1 MAIKSAPMP
10 FVDWKA
16 LVQASDP
23 LKAATR
29 ARYRTLVGRGITH
42 GVTTSVHETHL
53 LSGKR
58 TFHSVLT
65 LLAIK
70 ADQAGDT
77 DGQRFLSD
85 AASRFERTYGDRLAA
100 WLASEP
106 AKTLPEADWFAEAA
120 RDTWRSLDQWTR
132 LRDVVFASGFL
143 ASTDAESAHVD
154 VTTTRSG
161 EHIELLL
168 PRELVDQSGVR
179 EGDPVWVF
187 RRMIGHAAVIDL
199 LAAVN
204 LEVAPSGDEETD
216 EEEAAR
222 RYIAGPGAL
231 PSKTELEK
239 LIDIASTRPRRK
251 IRVAG

>member
-1 MAIKSAPMP
+1 MAMDSAPMP

-23 LKAATR
+23 LRSATR
-29 ARYRTLVGRGITH
+29 ARYRTLVSRGTTH
-42 GVTTSVHETHL
+42 GVTASVHEAHR

-58 TFHSVLT
+58 TFHSVLA

-85 AASRFERTYGDRLAA
+85 SASKFERTYGDRLAA

-106 AKTLPEADWFAEAA
+106 AETLPEADWFAEAA
-120 RDTWRSLDQWTR
+120 RDTRRSLDQWTR
-132 LRDVVFASGFL
+132 LRDVVFASGVL
-143 ASTDAESAHVD
+143 ASTDGESAHVD

-161 EHIELLL
+161 ERIELLL

-204 LEVAPSGDEETD
+204 LEVTPDGVEETD

-222 RYIAGPGAL
+222 RYMAGPGAL
-231 PSKTELEK
+231 PSKTELEE
-239 LIDIASTRPRRK
+239 LINIASTRPQRK